1 MTDYRTRQNSQHRL
15 LVGVVLAFGLLLL
28 SSASALAAEAPVIGS
43 TVSYGIT
50 QNDATLEALID
61 PGALPEGVYYQF
73 QVVANTSEYLPE
85 LVCPEHGVKLSKPD
99 GCGGPD
105 SGPTTPGAL
114 PIGYIEKEPESRY
127 VRLHLAAAG
136 MTLKPGTTYH
146 YRVLAAKRVQSED
159 TLNWEGP
166 PTVGP
171 DQTFTTLTPGT
182 PPAIESESA
191 TNITSTDATLE
202 AKIDPEGLETT
213 YEFYLEAP
221 SCSSYGPGGCEA
233 SGGIPI
239 AKGSIPAGSG
249 AQTVSVD
256 VAGTG
261 HSLTPDTIE
270 GYRVVASNSAG
281 TTEGPFF
288 NTFTTLPGSP
298 PVIDSESVSHLTPT
312 DATLEAQINPGGLET
327 TYEVWV
333 GTVPCI
339 EFGGPADTCE
349 STAKGEIVGTIP
361 AGTST
366 QTVSVDVAK
375 AWRKLTPNALYV
387 FSVSAANSAGKTS
400 SDFKVF
406 KTAAGVQP
414 AIVNESVSN
423 ITPTDATLEAQ
434 INTEGLETSYEFH
447 LATPPCP
454 SGCEHLQ
461 YIFPLPS
468 GKLLGS
474 SITQSVSLDL
484 NSAGVTLTPGQ
495 RYEYW
500 VTATNAAGTATTLSE
515 EKTFTATG
523 ADQTFTAAVPAQGG
537 QPPSDSAPSGSGGSS
552 STPTVNAPG
561 LQVAKTTA
569 LKSLTNARKL
579 AKALKLCTK
588 KPKKQRA
595 SCRKQ
600 AHKKYSTTA
609 LKAKKS

>member
-1 MTDYRTRQNSQHRL
+1 MGL
-15 LVGVVLAFGLLLL
+15 AGFAAMCCLVWALPA
-28 SSASALAAEAPVIGS
+28 AALAAEAPVIGS
-43 TVSYGIT
+43 TVAYGIT
-50 QNDATLEALID
+50 QSDATLEAPID

-85 LVCPEHGVKLSKPD
+85 LTCPEHGVQLLKPD

-127 VRLHLAAAG
+127 VRLDLATAG

-166 PTVGP
+166 PAVGP

-182 PPAIESESA
+182 PPAIEGETAS
-191 TNITSTDATLE
+191 NITSNDATLE

-221 SCSSYGPGGCEA
+221 SCANDKRVEACEA

-239 AKGSIPAGSG
+239 AKRTIPAGSA

-261 HSLTPDTIE
+261 HSLSPDTIE

-288 NTFTTLPGSP
+288 NTFTTLAASPPLIVSESVSDLTSTDATIEAQINTGGRETTYQVWVGNYPECIEEMMEECDSSAKHPISGILAGSSSPTRISVDVAHAWHALSPGSSYIYHVDATNSAWAFQGSAYGENKTFTTP
-298 PVIDSESVSHLTPT
+298 AAKAPAIDSESVSHL
-312 DATLEAQINPGGLET
+312 
-327 TYEVWV
+327 
-333 GTVPCI
+333 
-339 EFGGPADTCE
+339 
-349 STAKGEIVGTIP
+349 
-361 AGTST
+361 
-366 QTVSVDVAK
+366 
-375 AWRKLTPNALYV
+375 
-387 FSVSAANSAGKTS
+387 
-400 SDFKVF
+400 
-406 KTAAGVQP
+406 
-414 AIVNESVSN
+414 
-423 ITPTDATLEAQ
+423 TPTDATLEAQ

-474 SITQSVSLDL
+474 SVTQSVSLDL

-515 EKTFTATG
+515 EKTFAATG
-523 ADQTFTAAVPAQGG
+523 ADQTFTAAIPAQGG
-537 QPPSDSAPSGSGGSS
+537 QPPSDSAPSGSGTV
-552 STPTVNAPG
+552 TPT
-561 LQVAKTTA
+561 TTNPLGNVTPS
-569 LKSLTNARKL
+569 LKMTVLTNAQKL
-579 AKALKLCTK
+579 SKAVKACK
-588 KPKKQRA
+588 RKPKGKRA
-595 SCRKQ
+595 SCVKQ
-600 AHKKYSTTA
+600 ARKKYSPPGK
-609 LKAKKS
+609 KAK